1 MMVDEKEAI
10 RSLADRCLELGEK
23 ERPERQWLGRM
34 YDRFRMENGNPGKA
48 EADEMIY
55 MKMYA
60 QIPGKPSDTLKIR
73 YWRTGRHLPVSREQC
88 LSFGKALELAE
99 DEMRYLIQGYYDRS
113 DLVFETEQTEG
124 IYLHRLG
131 LLNEL
136 IREYLDKVHPAVR
149 RRLYRSGPDLE
160 RSLRHIY
167 YTDARSYL
175 EARTPEQTEVKQ
187 HIASIN
193 YVSEFGRQM
202 KLLGEIPRKTMIRH
216 LILFGAPF
224 ISRELLS
231 SRLEAFGYLPLD
243 GSHTQVDG
251 SRLDRLIL
259 GFLELYEEN
268 CAGKDPESCSRWFR
282 DAYGILDRYLKE
294 KGNAGLRFLY
304 FKALKGSE

>member
-1 MMVDEKEAI
+1 MGNMEKALWN
-10 RSLADRCLELGEK
+10 LADACLEAGER
-23 ERPERQWLGRM
+23 ERPEKQWLGRM
-34 YDRFRMENGNPGKA
+34 YDRFREANRSLGKA
-48 EADEMIY
+48 EADELIY

-88 LSFGKALELAE
+88 LSFGKALDLSEE
-99 DEMRYLIQGYYDRS
+99 EMRYLIQGYYDRS
-113 DLVFETEQTEG
+113 DRVFETEQEG
-124 IYLHRLG
+124 GAYGRRIG

-136 IREYLDKVHPAVR
+136 IQEYLDKVHPVIR
-149 RRLYRSGPDLE
+149 HRLYRSGADLE
-160 RSLRHIY
+160 HSLRHIY

-175 EARTPEQTEVKQ
+175 DAREPDQTEVKQ

-216 LILFGAPF
+216 LLLFAVPF
-224 ISRELLS
+224 VSRELLS
-231 SRLEAFGYLPLD
+231 SRLEAFGYLPLQD
-243 GSHTQVDG
+243 THTQVDG

-268 CAGKDPESCSRWFR
+268 CSGKDPESCSRWFR
-282 DAYGILDRYLKE
+282 EAYGILDRYLE
-294 KGNAGLRFLY
+294 KRGNTSLRFLY